1 MDKSKVLK
9 LKETPAGK
17 KRGRQEGKL
26 GLAYQKNV
34 LWDETNDVALVILE
48 PDQAKPSWKWLE
60 PHTHT

>member
-26 GLAYQKNV
+26 GLAC
-34 LWDETNDVALVILE
+34 
-48 PDQAKPSWKWLE
+48 
-60 PHTHT
+60 